1 MKTTLRIALT
11 ILIVGFYSCTD
22 KNTDVPEAVKQSFTS
37 KFPDAEEIEWEK
49 EEDNEWEAEFEL
61 GGIEYTAS
69 FDNMGSWLETE
80 RYIKEAGLP
89 QMVLENLKAN
99 YPDHKIEEI
108 ALVENETNSYYEID
122 LTYGDE
128 SLEVAINEDGNTLS
142 MNETEDDD
150 NEDDDE

>member
-11 ILIVGFYSCTD
+11 ILIFGFYSCTD
-22 KNTDVPEAVKQSFTS
+22 KDTDVPEVVKQSFTS

-61 GGIEYTAS
+61 GDIEYTAS
-69 FDNMGSWLETE
+69 FDNKGSWLETE
-80 RYIKEAGLP
+80 RYVKEVDLP
-89 QMVLENLKAN
+89 HIVLEKLKAN

-128 SLEVAINEDGNTLS
+128 SLEVAISEDGNTLS

-150 NEDDDE
+150 NEDDD

>member
-11 ILIVGFYSCTD
+11 ILIVGFCSCTD
-22 KNTDVPEAVKQSFTS
+22 KDTDVPEAVVKSFTS

-122 LTYGDE
+122 LSYEEE